1 MCSRCH
7 KRPAVVFMSGMSGSQ
22 KFENGYC
29 LKCAKELDIP
39 QVNEYL
45 KQMGLSDIDLD
56 SIAELPFFNAK
67 PDDNDSGDDYFT
79 DDEDD
84 DNIED
89 GDIDDEDGMSDDED
103 GDAVD
108 GFKEG
113 GTMPAFFQ
121 RFFEAPSKHASAS
134 SSEND
139 ESKHDSKLS
148 SEEKKRRAEEK
159 KKAANAKKHKFLNTF
174 CTNLTDNAKKG
185 KLDRIIGRDK
195 EIERVI
201 QILSRRSKNN
211 PCLIG
216 EPGVGKT
223 AIAEGIAQRL
233 ADGNVPF
240 RLQGKELYLLD
251 LTALV
256 AGTQFRGQFES
267 RVKSLIDEI
276 KNLGNV
282 MLFIDEVHNLVGTG
296 DSEGTMNAAN
306 MFKPALSRGEL
317 QVIGA
322 TTFNEYRKHIE
333 KDSALERRFQPVTV
347 TEPTIDETVELLK
360 GIKGYYEEHHKIRIG
375 DDMILPCVT
384 LSERYITDR
393 YLPDKAID
401 LLDEASACAS
411 IKSADL
417 TAYEKC
423 MKLQKELNRQ
433 EEEITGE
440 TEPDYEKLAEVKTEL
455 AKNDAEIKRL
465 EPLIAD
471 VRLTEEDLSKVIE
484 MWTGIPAQ
492 KILETEFNKI
502 ARLEEVLKAKI
513 IGQDEACEKV
523 ARAIKRTR
531 VNLTTKR
538 RPASFIFVGP
548 TGVGKTQLVKVLSE
562 ELFSGVEPLIR
573 LDMSEYMEKHS
584 VSKIIGSP
592 PGYVGFDDAGQLTEK
607 VRRRPYSVI
616 LFDEIEKAHPDVM
629 NILLQ
634 ILDEG
639 RITDSHGKK
648 VNFENTIICMTSN
661 AGSSTGES
669 GLGFGKT
676 AGDLSKEK
684 AMKALKEFLRPEF
697 LGRVDDVVVFS
708 PLTEENYA
716 DIAKLQ
722 LRDTVKALAE
732 NKIKLTIEDTA
743 YKHIAHKSFGGKYGG
758 RDILRV
764 IREDVED
771 KIAELIIN
779 DAEKAPAEII
789 ISADENGISVRQGV
803 I

>member
-1 MCSRCH
+1 
-7 KRPAVVFMSGMSGSQ
+7 
-22 KFENGYC
+22 
-29 LKCAKELDIP
+29 
-39 QVNEYL
+39 
-45 KQMGLSDIDLD
+45 
-56 SIAELPFFNAK
+56 
-67 PDDNDSGDDYFT
+67 
-79 DDEDD
+79 
-84 DNIED
+84 
-89 GDIDDEDGMSDDED
+89 
-103 GDAVD
+103 
-108 GFKEG
+108 
-113 GTMPAFFQ
+113 
-121 RFFEAPSKHASAS
+121 
-134 SSEND
+134 
-139 ESKHDSKLS
+139 
-148 SEEKKRRAEEK
+148 
-159 KKAANAKKHKFLNTF
+159 
-174 CTNLTDNAKKG
+174 
-185 KLDRIIGRDK
+185 
-195 EIERVI
+195 
-201 QILSRRSKNN
+201 
-211 PCLIG
+211 
-216 EPGVGKT
+216 
-223 AIAEGIAQRL
+223 
-233 ADGNVPF
+233 
-240 RLQGKELYLLD
+240 
-251 LTALV
+251 
-256 AGTQFRGQFES
+256 
-267 RVKSLIDEI
+267 
-276 KNLGNV
+276 
-282 MLFIDEVHNLVGTG
+282 
-296 DSEGTMNAAN
+296 
-306 MFKPALSRGEL
+306 
-317 QVIGA
+317 
-322 TTFNEYRKHIE
+322 
-333 KDSALERRFQPVTV
+333 
-347 TEPTIDETVELLK
+347 
-360 GIKGYYEEHHKIRIG
+360 
-375 DDMILPCVT
+375 MILPCVT

-411 IKSADL
+411 IKSTDL

-423 MKLQKELNRQ
+423 MKLQKELEKR

-440 TEPDYEKLAEVKTEL
+440 TEPDYEKLAEVKTER

-471 VRLTEEDLSKVIE
+471 VCLSEEDLSKVIE

-492 KILETEFNKI
+492 KILETEFRKI
-502 ARLEEVLKAKI
+502 ARLEEVLKSKV

-523 ARAIKRTR
+523 AKAIKRTR
-531 VNLTTKR
+531 VSLTTKR

-661 AGSSTGES
+661 AGSSTGEA

-676 AGDLSKEK
+676 VGDLSKEK

-708 PLTEENYA
+708 PLTEDNYA

-722 LRDTVKALAE
+722 LADTVKALAE
-732 NKIKLTIEDTA
+732 NKITLDIDDSA
-743 YKHIAHKSFGGKYGG
+743 YRYIAKKSFGGKYGG

-764 IREDVED
+764 IREEVED
-771 KIAELIIN
+771 KIAELIID
-779 DAEKAPAEII
+779 DAEKTPSEIS
-789 ISADENGISVRQGV
+789 ISADENGISVRQGA